1 MKDILDALAEQHAEL
16 ETLLA
21 GLDESAWAAPVP
33 RCPGWTV
40 ADVVLH
46 LAQTD
51 EMGAA
56 SASGRIGDVRSLV
69 SDAANVDEGADQYV
83 EQERGASPA
92 ELLDRW
98 RGASRA
104 LKEALASADP
114 SKRVPWVTN
123 TLTPATLA
131 TTRIAESWIH
141 TGDVA
146 DALGVSLPRA
156 DSRLRHIA
164 WLAWRTLP
172 YAFERAGKK
181 LSGSVAAT
189 LIAPDG
195 SEWSFGDVET
205 ATTTV
210 AGPAEDWCLVAAR
223 RLDPSTSDLH
233 ANGPDAGGVL
243 ALVRTYA

>member
-1 MKDILDALAEQHAEL
+1 MKDILEALAEQHAEL

-56 SASGRIGDVRSLV
+56 SASGRFGDVRALV
-69 SDAANVDEGADQYV
+69 SDAADVDEGADQYV
-83 EQERGASPA
+83 EQERGAAPA

-98 RGASRA
+98 RAASRA
-104 LKEALASADP
+104 LAHALASADP
-114 SKRVPWVTN
+114 GERVPWVTN

-131 TTRIAESWIH
+131 TTRVAESWIH

-146 DALGVSLPRA
+146 DALGIALPRA

-181 LSGSVAAT
+181 LSGPVAVT
-189 LIAPDG
+189 LTAPDG
-195 SEWSFGDVET
+195 SAWSFGDAAG

-210 AGPAEDWCLVAAR
+210 TGPAEEWCLVAAR

-233 ANGPDAGGVL
+233 ASGHDAGGVF